1 MPDALQVRRELWY
14 RNTVISIWEMR
25 KDLVE
30 CARRLAE
37 LGFMPA
43 TSGNLSVRLD
53 SRRVLITPS
62 GLPKAG
68 LQPGQLDVID
78 MSGDCLECSLKPTSE
93 WGLHLAVYRLRPD
106 VSAVVHAHP
115 PIATAFACAGLEL
128 PSDIAAEVIVAL
140 KSIPLTSFF
149 MPGSRLSDAE
159 MPADLAQAIRTRDAI
174 LLSNHG
180 AASFGTGPCRA
191 GLSLAFEN
199 MEILEHYA
207 RICLAVHQ
215 LGRQKRLSPRDVSA
229 LLELGGKYSR
239 R

>member
-1 MPDALQVRRELWY
+1 
-14 RNTVISIWEMR
+14 MR
-25 KDLVE
+25 KELVE

-62 GLPKAG
+62 GLPKSD
-68 LQPGQLDVID
+68 LKPGQLDVVD
-78 MSGDCLECSLKPTSE
+78 MQGDCLECSLKPTSE

-115 PIATAFACAGLEL
+115 PIATAFACAGVEL

-149 MPGSRLSDAE
+149 MPGSKLADSE
-159 MPADLAQAIRTRDAI
+159 MPADLAQAIRTRDAV

-180 AASFGTGPCRA
+180 AAAFGTGPCGT
-191 GLSLAFEN
+191 GLSLAFQN

-215 LGRQKRLSPRDVSA
+215 LGRQKRLSSREVEV
-229 LLELGGKYSR
+229 LLELGEKYR
-239 R
+239 RK